1 MKGVCVEQRHK
12 NEQSGQGSKEIG
24 AMMAKR
30 DDDYWDKPANGA
42 SQWSQPMEP
51 ANGASQ
57 WINACTRVH
66 VYREKLVQ

>member
-42 SQWSQPMEP
+42 SQWSQPMDQRMYTSTRLQRE
-51 ANGASQ
+51 ASA
-57 WINACTRVH
+57 IIMPD
-66 VYREKLVQ
+66 